1 MFIWNNPQNTLKTIP
16 ISATGNWNWSLLGIK
31 CAYVFLKFLNLFNF
45 YVDRDIRQL
54 LENLSLFRELCARN
68 LYVKPRNV
76 NESSSV
82 Y

>member
-1 MFIWNNPQNTLKTIP
+1 MFIWSNPQSTLKTIP
-16 ISATGNWNWSLLGIK
+16 ISATENWNWSLLGIK

-54 LENLSLFRELCARN
+54 FENLSLFPEQCKRN

-76 NESSSV
+76 NESISV
-82 Y
+82 H